1 MPKFAKGSAEAKE
14 WGRKMKLAR
23 GKKGGK
29 CGGDAIDDNILKVGN
44 AFGAPIT
51 AGIKAETGVDV
62 PNPFELGYNL
72 GQNVIAPAMFK
83 VLPPE
88 KVHQF
93 FQDTGAKFRD
103 AGSKIKNFFR
113 TGRGMKT
120 AIYNNSMR
128 GGRAL
133 KPAYQQAMLNHL
145 VSHITDPNE
154 PLDTRDFHQA
164 KQIINNIQQQKG
176 EGLLP
181 FSQYHQLTNPPF
193 SQYPQISTKPFN
205 QYSQKVSMNP
215 FQLDKAKSDFISKLP
230 SHLMSMGD
238 ILWNKHLQG
247 HGLVGEGWMSNL
259 WYTGSAKAPSR
270 TWAEELRVLLSSNP
284 DLTAREIHNAKM
296 DYYKSTKE
304 AKRTRPVAGDED
316 WEELDPHRN
325 SQERAFDEM
334 MASKAKAERDIQYPS
349 AENGKS
355 AKGLRCNYRVSH
367 KHGGAFTDWEGTVK
381 ETLKLHPY
389 NMGGNTNNGVMRVP
403 HAQSLVHMGKGV
415 IDEMYNFDSNYMAR
429 VYNSRNLG
437 ANGRVCL

>member
-23 GKKGGK
+23 EKKGGK

-44 AFGAPIT
+44 AFGSPIT

-62 PNPFELGYNL
+62 PNPFEFGYNL

-113 TGRGMKT
+113 TGRGMET
-120 AIYNNSMR
+120 AIYNDSMRGDGIHNSMR
-128 GGRAL
+128 GGLVFDNPVSQAL
-133 KPAYQQAMLNHL
+133 YASQQRNN
-145 VSHITDPNE
+145 P
-154 PLDTRDFHQA
+154 
-164 KQIINNIQQQKG
+164 NNIQHG
-176 EGLLP
+176 GL
-181 FSQYHQLTNPPF
+181 FSPNP
-193 SQYPQISTKPFN
+193 I
-205 QYSQKVSMNP
+205 P
-215 FQLDKAKSDFISKLP
+215 FQVQQYLKSRSQE
-230 SHLMSMGD
+230 
-238 ILWNKHLQG
+238 QG
-247 HGLVGEGWMSNL
+247 HGLEGEGWMSNL
-259 WYTGSAKAPSR
+259 WHTGSAKEPWR
-270 TWAEELRVLLSSNP
+270 TWAEELRVLLSANP
-284 DLTAREIHNAKM
+284 DLTSAQIRKAKL

-304 AKRTRPVAGDED
+304 AKRTRPVADDED

-325 SQERAFDEM
+325 SQERSYDEM
-334 MASKAKAERDIQYPS
+334 VQSQRERQAEESRAERNRQYPS
-349 AENGKS
+349 APNGKS
-355 AKGLRCNYRVSH
+355 AKGLRRNYRVSH

-381 ETLKLHPY
+381 ETQKVHPY

-415 IDEMYNFDSNYMAR
+415 VDEMSNFDSNYMAR

-437 ANGRVCL
+437 ANGRVSL